1 MSRVCKK
8 VPKSCLLVVLMSGIV
23 GLLQF
28 EMDLMEKRVCVCVWE
43 SFVLVKECAIN
54 ANLNFVTFSSN
65 LPPIGLPATAKYHDL

>member
-43 SFVLVKECAIN
+43 SFVLVKECAIQRF
-54 ANLNFVTFSSN
+54 LQSFPSFSHS
-65 LPPIGLPATAKYHDL
+65 LKLFGVI